1 VWSRN
6 RFRSVEGKMEAE
18 YDMLI
23 YVANWPERRAHAWKT
38 LLMARAMENLAY
50 VTGVNRVG
58 NDDNFIYHCGDSA
71 MYNFRGELI
80 TAALISTEEI
90 ISERFS
96 MQDLRDFR
104 KAFPAGFDADDFM
117 IR

>member
-1 VWSRN
+1 
-6 RFRSVEGKMEAE
+6 
-18 YDMLI
+18 
-23 YVANWPERRAHAWKT
+23 
-38 LLMARAMENLAY
+38 MARAMENLAY
-50 VTGVNRVG
+50 VSGVNRVG
-58 NDDNFIYHCGDSA
+58 NDGNFIYHSGDSA

-80 TAALISTEEI
+80 TAAMISTEEV

-96 MQDLRDFR
+96 MQELTEFR